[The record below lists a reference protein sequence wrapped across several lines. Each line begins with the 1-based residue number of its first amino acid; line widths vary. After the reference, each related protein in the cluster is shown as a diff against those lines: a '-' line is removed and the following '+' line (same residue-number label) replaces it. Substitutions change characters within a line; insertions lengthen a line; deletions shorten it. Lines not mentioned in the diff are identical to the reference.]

1 MGQGLKGKRGFNSSD
16 GLSKNIPHSPVTNPY
31 FAAHATGFVRAV
43 LSEQLAGIHKHH
55 GDGVTVV
62 SATTDGYLVD
72 CTEEQLHVSGTI
84 SQRFS
89 KICKQTGDGK
99 MIKHKHHA
107 KQIIAMKT
115 RGQITGE
122 YGDTEPVIAK
132 AGVKPPE

>member
-1 MGQGLKGKRGFNSSD
+1 
-16 GLSKNIPHSPVTNPY
+16 PVTNPY
-31 FAAHATGFVRAV
+31 FAASATGFVRAV

-55 GDGVTVV
+55 GDDVTIV

-89 KICKQTGDGK
+89 KICEQTGDGK

-107 KQIIAMKT
+107 KQ
-115 RGQITGE
+115 
-122 YGDTEPVIAK
+122 
-132 AGVKPPE
+132 